1 MDHLTESIQNLL
13 GIHPDVQVKLL
24 ITLCIILALWILRF
38 IILKI
43 VWRRTEDIKT
53 RYIWKRGLTYT
64 FSFIGIF
71 IVGAVWVDAI
81 GRLGAFLGLLSA
93 GLAIALKDPLTNIA
107 GWLFII
113 IRKPFSVGDR
123 IQIGNNTGDVIDIR
137 IFQFTLMEIGN
148 WVNAD
153 QSTGRIIHVPNGK
166 VFLESQAN
174 YSKGFKYIWNEIPIL
189 ITFESNWKK
198 AKDILTSI
206 ANEHAEH
213 LSKYAEKQIKEASK
227 KFMIFYKH
235 LTPIVYT
242 DVKDSGV
249 LLTIRYLTD
258 PLKRRSSQHEIWER
272 VLSEFAKHPDID
284 FAYPTQ
290 RFYTFRP
297 ENDGTE
303 NNNGITDL

>member
-1 MDHLTESIQNLL
+1 MEHLTESIQNLL
-13 GIHPDVQVKLL
+13 GIQPEVQMKLL
-24 ITLCIILALWILRF
+24 ITICIIFGLWVLRF

-43 VWRRTEDIKT
+43 VWKQTEDIKT

-64 FSFIGIF
+64 FSFLGIF

-123 IQIGNNTGDVIDIR
+123 IQIGENTGDVIDIR

-148 WVNAD
+148 WVEAD

-174 YSKGFKYIWNEIPIL
+174 YSKGFNYIWNEIPVL
-189 ITFESNWKK
+189 ITFESDWKK
-198 AKDILTSI
+198 AKQILSNI
-206 ANEHAEH
+206 VNEHAEH
-213 LSKYAEKQIKEASK
+213 LSKFAERQIKEASK

-258 PLKRRSSQHEIWER
+258 PLKRRSTQHEIWEN
-272 VLSEFAKHPDID
+272 VLEEFSKHADID

-290 RFYTFRP
+290 RFYSYST
-297 ENDGTE
+297 EKEDLKKNDKG
-303 NNNGITDL
+303 